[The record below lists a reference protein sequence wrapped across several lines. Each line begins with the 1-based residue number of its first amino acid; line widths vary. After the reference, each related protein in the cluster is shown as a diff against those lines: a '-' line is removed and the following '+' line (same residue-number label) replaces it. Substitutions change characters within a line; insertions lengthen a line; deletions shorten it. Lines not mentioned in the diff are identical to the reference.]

1 MKTQNYVGKQ
11 ENDRPNLFD
20 RQTTNR
26 LKLSAHLISFFIQPK
41 QIDKLFKFCS
51 INGNGPKGLQQCDQT
66 TCIINIW
73 SILFEDMLFSI
84 KPDALVVQV
93 VFIIKKNKTNF
104 YTPTALGLICF
115 CRPNTVRICPIMPS
129 VQQFIRLRCPC
140 EQRAVRR
147 SANQNCSSC
156 DWMSGNHNN
165 NIMAACVLQ
174 IRTLSPLSWVSSTT

>member
-1 MKTQNYVGKQ
+1 MKIFYFQS
-11 ENDRPNLFD
+11 NLMLWLF
-20 RQTTNR
+20 RSFLL
-26 LKLSAHLISFFIQPK
+26 LKKK
-41 QIDKLFKFCS
+41 QIFLIRH
-51 INGNGPKGLQQCDQT
+51 INHKIFQYKESD
-66 TCIINIW
+66 
-73 SILFEDMLFSI
+73 
-84 KPDALVVQV
+84 
-93 VFIIKKNKTNF
+93 

-115 CRPNTVRICPIMPS
+115 CRPNTVRICPIMPAM
-129 VQQFIRLRCPC
+129 QQFIRLRCPC